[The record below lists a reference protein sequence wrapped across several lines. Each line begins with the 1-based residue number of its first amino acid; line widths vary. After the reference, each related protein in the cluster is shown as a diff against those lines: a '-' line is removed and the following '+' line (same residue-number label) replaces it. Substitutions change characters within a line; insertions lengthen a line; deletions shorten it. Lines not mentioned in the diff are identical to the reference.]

1 MTQVCAQAL
10 DEQRRE
16 LDLPND
22 GVAAAAQKTAHT
34 TRRVAVVHDQGTSGR
49 VAQEAVAVL
58 RLVHLI
64 DLLGSESVLALQP
77 RPKVLLSSSLRV
89 GPSPLSQAL
98 VPPLAVGLSVVTV
111 MAARAVA
118 ALASAQPPFGERLV
132 RQVARALAAVGH
144 APIVPCGTNTPT
156 LDQPCHADVLLELA
170 NQAEVGR

>member
-22 GVAAAAQKTAHT
+22 GVAAAAQKTAHA

-64 DLLGSESVLALQP
+64 DLLGSESVLSLQP
-77 RPKVLLSSSLRV
+77 RPKVLLPSSL
-89 GPSPLSQAL
+89 
-98 VPPLAVGLSVVTV
+98 
-111 MAARAVA
+111 
-118 ALASAQPPFGERLV
+118 
-132 RQVARALAAVGH
+132 
-144 APIVPCGTNTPT
+144 
-156 LDQPCHADVLLELA
+156 
-170 NQAEVGR
+170 